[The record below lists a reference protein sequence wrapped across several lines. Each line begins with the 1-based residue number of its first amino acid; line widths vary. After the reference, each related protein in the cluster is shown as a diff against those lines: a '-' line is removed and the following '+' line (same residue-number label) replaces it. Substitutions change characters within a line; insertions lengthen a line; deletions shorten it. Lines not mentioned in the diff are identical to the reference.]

1 MRYRAV
7 AGAWAVVWVAT
18 AVGMSAGEAGA
29 SPGRPVAEE
38 HAVREGVG
46 RRLAEA
52 AWAEWSSLP
61 AEVRSGPEAT
71 GLGSAVWNLRR
82 RTADRDTLMSMAV
95 AVEQGEESCLC
106 GKTAPTAADLERQGL
121 LIAEA
126 VLLWHLAE
134 NADGVRHNTQR
145 LRNVTYKAADAPYAP
160 LLWTALLRLT
170 ALTGGDHRADDG
182 ADPSGYGALAVR
194 EAAGLPEPTRST
206 YLAAAARW
214 PALPATARAALLA
227 ACEPPRPAEPER
239 PAIEAP
245 STAGGGLPA
254 TGGLGA
260 LADQLSEQLAAGRTQ
275 AVADA
280 LTRVERQQAVWL
292 AMQVGRRAVRRVP
305 DTQLERLDAAASAL
319 PAGLTRVALR
329 AGAGL
334 ELTRSSPRAVAESL
348 LMDVADV
355 AR

>member
-1 MRYRAV
+1 MRQGVTRC
-7 AGAWAVVWVAT
+7 AGAALWVAT
-18 AVGMSAGEAGA
+18 ASGMCAQAAWA
-29 SPGRPVAEE
+29 SPGPVTPAEG
-38 HAVREGVG
+38 HAAGDDIA

-52 AWAEWSSLP
+52 AWAEWSALS

-106 GKTAPTAADLERQGL
+106 GKTSPTAADLERQGL

-170 ALTGGDHRADDG
+170 ALTGGDHRADD
-182 ADPSGYGALAVR
+182 AAEPRGYGALAVR
-194 EAAGLPEPTRST
+194 EAAVLPEPMRSA

-214 PALPATARAALLA
+214 PGLPEEARTALLA
-227 ACEPPRPAEPER
+227 ACEPPRPATGLTADATAS
-239 PAIEAP
+239 PAADG
-245 STAGGGLPA
+245 APA

-260 LADQLSEQLAAGRTQ
+260 LADQLSEHLAAGRTQ

-280 LTRVERQQAVWL
+280 LGRMERRQAVWL
-292 AMQVGRRAVRRVP
+292 AMQVGRRAAVRGAAEK
-305 DTQLERLDAAASAL
+305 LETAASAL

-334 ELTRSSPRAVAESL
+334 ELTRSSPRAVVESL
-348 LMDVADV
+348 LLDVADR